1 MVALAFGL
9 AAATIFPAL
18 FLGIFTSW
26 VTREGSI
33 LGMLSG
39 LLFTMT
45 YIIYFKF
52 IFNDLNNPDYWL
64 FGISPEG
71 IGVIGMCIN
80 FIVAMFVSKITLSPP
95 REVAELVKEIR
106 KP

>member
-1 MVALAFGL
+1 
-9 AAATIFPAL
+9 
-18 FLGIFTSW
+18 
-26 VTREGSI
+26 
-33 LGMLSG
+33 MLSG

-52 IFNDLNNPDYWL
+52 IFTDFNNPDHWL

-95 REVAELVKEIR
+95 KEVTELVREIR

>member
-1 MVALAFGL
+1 
-9 AAATIFPAL
+9 
-18 FLGIFTSW
+18 
-26 VTREGSI
+26 
-33 LGMLSG
+33 MLSG

-52 IFNDLNNPDYWL
+52 IFTDLNNPDYWL

-71 IGVIGMCIN
+71 IGIIGMCIN
-80 FIVAMFVSKITLSPP
+80 LIVAMLVSKITLSPP
-95 REVAELVKEIR
+95 KEVAELVKEIR